1 MKVASVREDLRLQL
15 IIMEPFKNTASP
27 CNKMLGRD
35 CIVKA
40 KQTERKQPSFTYV
53 ALQFRSE

>member
-1 MKVASVREDLRLQL
+1 
-15 IIMEPFKNTASP
+15 
-27 CNKMLGRD
+27 MLGRD